1 MDASIVGSVLVA
13 LITTIVPLIDN
24 RTRAS
29 KLDSKLEKTS
39 AKQSILQMIMEDEFR
54 YETFGKFPTNFN
66 DILDEYDVY
75 HENGGNGKITKR
87 VEEYKKW
94 YEDCQRRVLESKKQ

>member
-1 MDASIVGSVLVA
+1 MVG
-13 LITTIVPLIDN
+13 IPI
-24 RTRAS
+24 
-29 KLDSKLEKTS
+29 LDSRSRTKKQEEERKKTNAELRS
-39 AKQSILQMIMEDEFR
+39 LMDKNAAKSSIQFMIMEDEFR
-54 YETFGKFPTNFN
+54 YETFGKFPTNYN

-94 YEDCQRRVLESKKQ
+94 YEKHQEHQNAHSQL